1 MGAMKPLRLPLV
13 MLVAN
18 ACSTPTPTPTLEPP
32 MNFHRLKT
40 RSLAGQPVDL
50 ATYAGKVLLVV
61 NVASECG
68 YTPQYAGLQ
77 RLHDELKG
85 RGFVV
90 LGFPS
95 NDFGGQEPGSP
106 AQIQA
111 FCSSRYAVDFPLF
124 EKVGTKAGEGQSDV
138 YRWLGESGKLPNW
151 NFCKYLIGAD
161 GAVRGFYPSKVA
173 PDDATLRA
181 AIEAALVEVRR

>member
-1 MGAMKPLRLPLV
+1 MGVMKPLPLPLV
-13 MLVAN
+13 TLFAT
-18 ACSTPTPTPTLEPP
+18 ACSAPTPAPEPP
-32 MNFHRLKT
+32 RNFHTLRT
-40 RSLAGQPVDL
+40 RSLAGEPVDL
-50 ATYAGKVLLVV
+50 AAYAGVVALVV

-111 FCSSRYAVDFPLF
+111 FCSRRYAVGFPLF
-124 EKVGTKAGEGQSDV
+124 EKVRTMAGEGQSDV
-138 YRWLGESGKLPNW
+138 YRWLGSSGKLPNW

-161 GAVRGFYPSKVA
+161 GTVRGFYPSKVA

-181 AIEAALVEVRR
+181 AIEAALAEVRR